1 MTPRIPAP
9 RLLPATIV
17 MIGAVLAVKSAA
29 LVRGAAASDRGYI
42 VLASQAHEAPKQG
55 ATKPA
60 APHGGAAASPSAEK
74 PPEKPPE
81 PAGPPPPPPMS
92 DAEKTVLLEL
102 RQRRQDLE
110 SRESVVAARESMLT
124 AAERKVGA
132 RVEELQTLQKR
143 LEGLEAG
150 RQQREDASWQGLVR
164 LYEAMKPRE
173 AAVIFNDLA
182 LPTLLQV
189 MDRMKDAKAALVVA
203 AMNPDKAR
211 ELTTQL
217 ARLRL
222 NRENPASA
230 TRATPAGG

>member
-1 MTPRIPAP
+1 
-9 RLLPATIV
+9 
-17 MIGAVLAVKSAA
+17 
-29 LVRGAAASDRGYI
+29 
-42 VLASQAHEAPKQG
+42 
-55 ATKPA
+55 
-60 APHGGAAASPSAEK
+60 
-74 PPEKPPE
+74 
-81 PAGPPPPPPMS
+81 MS

-143 LEGLEAG
+143 LEGLETG

-230 TRATPAGG
+230 PRATPAGG